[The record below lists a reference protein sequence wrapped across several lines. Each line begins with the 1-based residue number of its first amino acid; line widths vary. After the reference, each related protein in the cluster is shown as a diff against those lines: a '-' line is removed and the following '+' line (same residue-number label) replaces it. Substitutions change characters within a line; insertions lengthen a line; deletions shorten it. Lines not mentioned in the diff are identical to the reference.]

1 MERMAENGTAMFAN
15 PDDYQAGIGDA
26 HVSLIV
32 TGGGDFKARLTW
44 LNLRR
49 FHVLCGCENLPRIA
63 FISLLPAQVFV
74 SFPANAGAPLTYD
87 GFGLKFGDVVFHSRG
102 ERMHQRTSGESQWGL
117 ISYAVFCLKKKKV
130 WVWISKSLAP
140 PIIFERCEMR
150 TSPGYILRIF
160 NPL

>member
-26 HVSLIV
+26 HVSLISPAV
-32 TGGGDFKARLTW
+32 ETSRHADLAEPARFPL
-44 LNLRR
+44 
-49 FHVLCGCENLPRIA
+49 LCGCENLPRIA

-102 ERMHQRTSGESQWGL
+102 DECISGPVEKANGPHIL
-117 ISYAVFCLKKKKV
+117 
-130 WVWISKSLAP
+130 P
-140 PIIFERCEMR
+140 PSS
-150 TSPGYILRIF
+150 SPPAARL
-160 NPL
+160 